1 MEKELKDYIKE
12 INIGNIKIK
21 NNVFLAPMAGV
32 TDIPFRKI
40 CRKFGPGLTFT
51 EMASTKAMEFSSS
64 KTEKILQ
71 VMEDERPSVVQIFG
85 NDKDIIRNTIE
96 HLNNDDT
103 IDIIDINMG
112 CPAPKLVKN
121 GDGAGLLLNLEKVEE
136 IIKEATSVSRKPITV
151 KTRKGFNN
159 DIITAVEVAKI
170 CEKYGVAMITIHG
183 RTREEYYTGV
193 SDLDIIKKVKE
204 SVSIPVIGN
213 GDITDV
219 ESAKRMFEYTHCDG
233 IMIARGAQ
241 GNPWI
246 FKSILE
252 GKDYIPT
259 NSQRLQIIL
268 EHIQYALDNEE
279 NKKQAVFKMRKHIA
293 WYLKGLKNST
303 YVKDKI
309 NREENIEEVI
319 KILKEYFNLLED
331 TSYDN

>member
-1 MEKELKDYIKE
+1 MLKNYIKK
-12 INIGNIKIK
+12 IKIGNIEVE

-40 CRKFGPGLTFT
+40 CRKFGPGLTYT
-51 EMASTKAMEFSSS
+51 EMASTKAMEFGSD
-64 KTEKILQ
+64 KTEKIIQ
-71 VMEDERPSVVQIFG
+71 IMSDERPSIVQIFG
-85 NDKDIIRNTIE
+85 SDKDTIRKTIE
-96 HLNNDDT
+96 KLNQQED

-121 GDGAGLLLNLEKVEE
+121 GDGAGLLLDLKKVEE

-151 KTRKGFNN
+151 KTRKGFND

-183 RTREEYYTGV
+183 RTREQYYSGV
-193 SDLDIIKKVKE
+193 ADLDIIKKVKE
-204 SVSIPVIGN
+204 SVKIPVIGN

-219 ESAKRMFEYTHCDG
+219 ESAKKMFEYTGCDG

-246 FKSILE
+246 FKSILD
-252 GKDYIPT
+252 GKDYVP
-259 NSQRLQIIL
+259 SYEERLQIIL
-268 EHIQYALDNEE
+268 EHIKYELENEE
-279 NKKQAVFKMRKHIA
+279 NKKNAVFKMRKHIA
-293 WYLKGLKNST
+293 WYLKSLPNST

-309 NREENIEEVI
+309 NREEDIEKVI
-319 KILKEYFNLLED
+319 QLLKEYFKLLEEKRD
-331 TSYDN
+331 K